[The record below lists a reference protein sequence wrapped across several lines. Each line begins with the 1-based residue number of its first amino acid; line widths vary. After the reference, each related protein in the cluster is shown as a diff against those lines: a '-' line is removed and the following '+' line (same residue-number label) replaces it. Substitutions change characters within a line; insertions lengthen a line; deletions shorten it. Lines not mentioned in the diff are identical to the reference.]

1 MIAYLDPATGSM
13 LLSVV
18 AGGAAGIAVGFKWF
32 GHRMR
37 KAIFFW
43 RKDEATVL
51 STNPVEEADIARLG
65 VEASTPSD

>member
-18 AGGAAGIAVGFKWF
+18 AGGAAGIAVAFKWF
-32 GHRMR
+32 GHRLT
-37 KAIFFW
+37 KVIFFW
-43 RKDEATVL
+43 RKNEDTVL
-51 STNPVEEADIARLG
+51 ASTPVGEADVAALG